1 MRVIEDYKFVPLQG
15 GGVCL
20 IGKLNNVE
28 WVTTRINAAHSD
40 RVVRTQSGSQYQLG
54 TPHASVWGIALQ
66 LKRPKEFEVLSD
78 KGCI

>member
-20 IGKLNNVE
+20 IGKLDGVE
-28 WVTTRINAAHSD
+28 WVTTRITAAHAK
-40 RVVRTQSGSQYQLG
+40 RVVRTQSGSEYHLG
-54 TPHASVWGIALQ
+54 TPHCSVWAIALQ
-66 LKRPKEFEVLSD
+66 LKRPKEFQVLSD

>member
-20 IGKLNNVE
+20 TGKLEGVE
-28 WVTTRINAAHSD
+28 WQTTRITAAHSSK
-40 RVVRTQSGSQYQLG
+40 VVRTESGSEYQLG
-54 TPHASVWGIALQ
+54 QPHCSVWGIALQ
-66 LKRPKEFEVLSD
+66 VKRPNEFKVLSE